1 MNSIN
6 MKLVKVNGKTR
17 KDLFVALSEL
27 GELDCDF
34 NGENGLEYLWEVVWN
49 ANGFKSFD
57 DYEEKEYDLDE
68 EDDYEEIKLK
78 YESNM
83 EYLLDLLKE
92 EIADKDV
99 IEQYISNWVGNDG
112 YYKDYI
118 LDVVYDKNGKAEC
131 IALATMS

>member
-1 MNSIN
+1 
-6 MKLVKVNGKTR
+6 
-17 KDLFVALSEL
+17 
-27 GELDCDF
+27 
-34 NGENGLEYLWEVVWN
+34 
-49 ANGFKSFD
+49 
-57 DYEEKEYDLDE
+57 
-68 EDDYEEIKLK
+68 
-78 YESNM
+78 M